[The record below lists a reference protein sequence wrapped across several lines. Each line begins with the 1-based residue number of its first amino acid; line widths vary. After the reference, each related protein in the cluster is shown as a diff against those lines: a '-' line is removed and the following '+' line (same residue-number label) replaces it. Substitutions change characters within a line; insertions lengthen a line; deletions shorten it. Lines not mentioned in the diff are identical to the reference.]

1 MAMMAVMGI
10 QFSIRQLL
18 LSTALVAAGFGIL
31 RLVWAHR
38 IIAASN
44 SMLPFLGCCVA
55 SLMFVMAVA
64 LPFKQRL
71 LGVTIGVWFVAF
83 LWLLILVV
91 PRLARA

>member
-1 MAMMAVMGI
+1 MMASMVI
-10 QFSIRQLL
+10 QFSVRQLL
-18 LSTALVAAGFGIL
+18 LSTALVAAGFGVL
-31 RLVWAHR
+31 RWVWAHR

-44 SMLPFLGCCVA
+44 SMLPFLGCCLA

-83 LWLLILVV
+83 LWLVTLIA
-91 PRLARA
+91 PLARS